1 MVELLNKEVRKQIK
15 EVLTAMVKPIKMVLF
30 TQEGVC
36 NTCKETKQLLEEVS
50 QLNEKIKIEEF
61 DIKKNNEEAK
71 KYNIELTPSFVIL
84 DENNEYS
91 GVKFNGIPA
100 GHEINS
106 FLSAILYV
114 SGIDLGLDQSLIEQI
129 RKIDKPINLKVFITL
144 SCPHCP
150 GAVQKAHMLAL
161 LNKNIEAEMVE
172 SQTFMDLSRK
182 FKVSGVPKI
191 IINDKLELLGNQPI
205 ESFLTEINKI

>member
-1 MVELLNKEVRKQIK
+1 MAELLNKEVRKQIK
-15 EVLTAMVKPIKMVLF
+15 EVLSAMVKPITMVLF
-30 TQEGVC
+30 TKEGVC
-36 NTCKETKQLLEEVS
+36 TTCKETKQLLDEVS
-50 QLNEKIKIEEF
+50 ELNEKIKVEEYDIE
-61 DIKKNNEEAK
+61 KNIEKAK
-71 KYNIELTPSFVIL
+71 EYNIELTPSFVIL
-84 DENNEYS
+84 EDNNDYS

-114 SGIDLGLDQSLIEQI
+114 SGIDLGLDNSLIEQI
-129 RKIDKPINLKVFITL
+129 KKIDKPVNMKVFITL

-161 LNKNIEAEMVE
+161 LNKNIEAEMIE

-205 ESFLTEINKI
+205 EAFLEEINKL

>member
-1 MVELLNKEVRKQIK
+1 MAELLNKEVRKQIK

-30 TQEGVC
+30 TQVGVC

-129 RKIDKPINLKVFITL
+129 RKIDKPVNLKVFITL